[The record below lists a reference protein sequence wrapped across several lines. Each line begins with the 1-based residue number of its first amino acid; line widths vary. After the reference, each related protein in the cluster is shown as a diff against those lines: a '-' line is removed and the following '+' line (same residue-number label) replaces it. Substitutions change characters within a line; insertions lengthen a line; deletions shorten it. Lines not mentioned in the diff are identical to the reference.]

1 MKKRLSSCVL
11 SMSLIVTALQVGSSK
26 ISADSVSA
34 TITAGETEITINST
48 GDLAYAP
55 TGPTNVKV
63 VNIATN
69 VVSNIVM
76 PFGAVQ
82 DIAIDPLGVYA
93 YVTHKTVRKV
103 SKVRLSDGVVITSID
118 MPQDSNHIVIDRT
131 GTYAYV
137 DMIVLVGRIRLSDLS
152 VVTLSGFSFAM
163 DITIDSRAEFGY
175 VSDWNDNNL
184 KKIDLATFT
193 LVSQLNGLG
202 QVRDIVIDPNDE
214 FAYIAINSASQ
225 IKKIKLSNFTVVG
238 SIAVGGNPWS
248 VAVTPSNRWLYSTN
262 NGSGTISKINL
273 ASSKVS
279 STIGVG
285 SGPKGIA
292 ITPNGAIALVVNG
305 TDQTISKVAL
315 TEKEPQS
322 VTFDALADAWIGTK
336 SFSVA
341 PTSSSVSDLP
351 IVVSSSTLTVCTVDS
366 LKVQLVSTGTCTL
379 SAAQAGNVDWLAA
392 TIVERSFN
400 VAKKA
405 QSITF
410 TAPADIWIGKKSL
423 SLDAISSSGLALLT
437 SSSTSTVCTVDGL
450 KVQLVSAGT
459 CTLSAEQVGDSDW
472 LAATKVEK
480 SFKVTNQII
489 TFTALPDA
497 LLSAGRVTLK
507 AVATSALA
515 VVFTSSTPSVCEVVG
530 STVTLISLGA
540 CTISA
545 NQDGGGTDK
554 AAEVRWTFQV
564 LADPG
569 VSILDSL
576 AYTNS
581 KAVTLNLV
589 WPRGATEAR
598 ISNDG
603 GFSQSKTTTVQLSAV
618 VNWKLDDS
626 RAGAYTKIVYVRFNG
641 TGIDT
646 TKTYSDDII
655 LDTAAPELQG
665 ATATAGSVDT
675 DAVSVSS
682 LRVKKAK
689 GAKVVVRAYDRL
701 SGIGFIEVRSKPTG
715 KLTKIKYSQPKAKS
729 QTIRVRTTV
738 KKLQVR
744 VTDRAGNRSGWRN
757 VVVK

>member
-1 MKKRLSSCVL
+1 MKKHLNVYVL
-11 SMSLIVTALQVGSSK
+11 CLSLIVTALQIGSSK

-34 TITAGETEITINST
+34 TISAGETDITINST
-48 GDLAYAP
+48 GDFAYAP
-55 TGPTNVKV
+55 TGPTSVKV
-63 VNIATN
+63 INIATN
-69 VVSNIVM
+69 EVSNIVM
-76 PFGAVQ
+76 PFGAVR
-82 DIAIDPLGVYA
+82 DIAIDPLGIYA
-93 YVTHKTVRKV
+93 YVTHYSVRKV

-118 MPQDSNHIVIDRT
+118 MPLDSNHIVIDKT

-152 VVTLSGFSFAM
+152 VVTLAGFAYTI
-163 DITIDSRAEFGY
+163 DITIDSKSEFGY
-175 VSDWNDNNL
+175 VSDNNDGNL
-184 KKIDLATFT
+184 KKIDLASFT
-193 LVSQLNGLG
+193 LVSQLNGLSG
-202 QVRDIVIDPNDE
+202 LKDVVIDPNDE
-214 FAYIAINSASQ
+214 YAYIAISGGQ
-225 IKKIKLSNFTVVG
+225 IKKIKLSNFTVVD

-262 NGSGTISKINL
+262 NGSGTVSKINV

-279 STIGVG
+279 STITVG
-285 SGPKGIA
+285 KGPKGIA
-292 ITPNGAIALVVNG
+292 ITPNGALALVVNG
-305 TDQTISKVAL
+305 TDQTINKVAL

-336 SFSVA
+336 SFSIT
-341 PTSSSVSDLP
+341 PKSLSVSDIP
-351 IVVSSSTLTVCTVDS
+351 IVVTSSTLTVCTVDG

-379 SAAQAGNVDWLAA
+379 SAAQAGNIDWLAA
-392 TIVERSFN
+392 TNVEQSFK

-410 TAPADIWIGKKSL
+410 KALTDTWIGKKSV
-423 SLDAISSSGLALLT
+423 SLDATSTSSLT
-437 SSSTSTVCTVDGL
+437 VTVTSSTSDVCTVDGL
-450 KVQLVSAGT
+450 KVQLVGAGT
-459 CTLSAEQVGDSDW
+459 CTLSADQAGDADW

-489 TFTALPDA
+489 TFAALPDV
-497 LLSAGRVTLK
+497 LLSAGRVTLS
-507 AVATSALA
+507 AVATSTLP
-515 VVFTSSTPSVCEVVG
+515 VVFTSSSTSVCEVTG
-530 STVTLISLGA
+530 STVTLVSLGA

-554 AAEVRWTFQV
+554 AVEVRWTFQV

-603 GFSQSKTTTVQLSAV
+603 GFSQSKTTTVPLAEV

-646 TKTYSDDII
+646 TKTYTDDII
-655 LDTAAPELQG
+655 LDTAAPDLQG
-665 ATATAGSVDT
+665 ATATSSSVDS
-675 DAVSVSS
+675 DEVSVAA
-682 LRVKKAK
+682 LRVKKK
-689 GAKVVVRAYDRL
+689 NGVKLVVRAYDRL
-701 SGIGFIEVRSKPTG
+701 SGIGYVEIRTKSSG
-715 KLTKIKYSQPKAKS
+715 KITRIKSSQPKAKS
-729 QTIRVRTTV
+729 QTVRVRTV
-738 KKLQVR
+738 AKKLQIR
-744 VTDRAGNRSGWRN
+744 VVDRAGNRSGWRY
-757 VVVK
+757 VSVK

>member
-1 MKKRLSSCVL
+1 MKGSKMKKKRFNACFLSLLLISGTLQFGL
-11 SMSLIVTALQVGSSK
+11 SELN
-26 ISADSVSA
+26 ADSVSA
-34 TITAGETEITINST
+34 TIAAGETDITINSAGT
-48 GDLAYAP
+48 FAYAP
-55 TGPTNVKV
+55 TGPSSVKV

-69 VVSNIVM
+69 EVSNIQLS
-76 PFGAVQ
+76 FGAVQ
-82 DIAIDPLGVYA
+82 DIAIDPLGIYA
-93 YVTHKTVRKV
+93 YVTHKSVRKV
-103 SKVRLSDGVVITSID
+103 SKVRLSDGVVVTSID
-118 MPQDSNHIVIDRT
+118 MPYDSNHIVIDKS
-131 GTYAYV
+131 GTHAYV
-137 DMIVLVGRIRLSDLS
+137 DTIGTVTKIILSNLTFYS
-152 VVTLSGFSFAM
+152 LSGFASTT
-163 DITIDSRAEFGY
+163 DIAIDSKGEFAY
-175 VSDWNDNNL
+175 VSDWNSENL
-184 KKIDLATFT
+184 KKIDLSTFT

-202 QVRDIVIDPNDE
+202 QVKDLVIDPNDE

-238 SIAVGGNPWS
+238 SITVETNPWS
-248 VAVTPSNRWLYSTN
+248 VAITPNNRWLYVTN
-262 NGSGTISKINL
+262 NGSGSVSKINL

-279 STIGVG
+279 STIKVG

-292 ITPNGAIALVVNG
+292 ITPNGAYFLAVNG
-305 TDQTISKVAL
+305 TDQTISKVAI
-315 TEKEPQS
+315 TEKES
-322 VTFDALADAWIGTK
+322 
-336 SFSVA
+336 
-341 PTSSSVSDLP
+341 
-351 IVVSSSTLTVCTVDS
+351 
-366 LKVQLVSTGTCTL
+366 
-379 SAAQAGNVDWLAA
+379 
-392 TIVERSFN
+392 
-400 VAKKA
+400 

-410 TAPADIWIGKKSL
+410 DAVADVWIGKKSI
-423 SLDAISSSGLALLT
+423 SLPVSSSSGLAVT
-437 SSSTSTVCTVDGL
+437 VTSSTSTVCTVVGL
-450 KVQLVSAGT
+450 TVQLVGAGT
-459 CTLSAEQVGDSDW
+459 CTLSADQAGDADW
-472 LAATKVEK
+472 LAAPKVEK

-489 TFTALPDA
+489 TFAALPDV
-497 LLSAGRVTLK
+497 LLSAGRVTLS
-507 AVATSALA
+507 AVATSTLP
-515 VVFTSSTPSVCEVVG
+515 VVFTSSSASVCEVTG

-545 NQDGGGTDK
+545 NQDGGGIDK

-603 GFSQSKTTTVQLSAV
+603 GFSQSKTTTVPLSAV

-701 SGIGFIEVRSKPTG
+701 SGIGFIEVRSKSTG
-715 KLTKIKYSQPKAKS
+715 KLTKIKSSQPKAKS
-729 QTIRVRTTV
+729 QTIRVRTTA

-757 VVVK
+757 VVIK

>member
-1 MKKRLSSCVL
+1 MKKRISSCFL
-11 SMSLIVTALQVGSSK
+11 CMSLIVTALQVGSSK

-82 DIAIDPLGVYA
+82 DIAIDPLGIYA

-118 MPQDSNHIVIDRT
+118 MPQDSNHIVIDKT

-163 DITIDSRAEFGY
+163 DITIDSRGDFGY

-279 STIGVG
+279 STITVG
-285 SGPKGIA
+285 AGPKGIA
-292 ITPNGAIALVVNG
+292 ITPNGTIALVVNG

-322 VTFDALADAWIGTK
+322 VTFDTLPDVWIGLK
-336 SFSVA
+336 SFSVVPA
-341 PTSSSVSDLP
+341 SSSVSDLP
-351 IVVSSSTLTVCTVDS
+351 IVVSSSTLTVCTVDG

-392 TIVERSFN
+392 ANVEQSFN

-410 TAPADIWIGKKSL
+410 KELADTWIGKKTL
-423 SLDAISSSGLALLT
+423 SLDATST
-437 SSSTSTVCTVDGL
+437 SSLTVTVTSSTPTVCTVDGL
-450 KVQLVSAGT
+450 KAQLVSAGT
-459 CTLSAEQVGDSDW
+459 CTLSAEQAGDADW

-480 SFKVTNQII
+480 SFKVTNQVIA
-489 TFTALPDA
+489 FTALPDV
-497 LLSAGRVTLK
+497 LLSAGKVTLS
-507 AVATSALA
+507 ASATSALTIA
-515 VVFTSSTPSVCEVVG
+515 FSSSTPSVCEVAG
-530 STVTLISLGA
+530 STVTLVSFGA

-554 AAEVRWTFQV
+554 AAEVRLTFQV

-576 AYTNS
+576 AYTNT

-603 GFSQSKTTTVQLSAV
+603 GFSRSKTSTVPLSAV

-626 RAGAYTKIVYVRFNG
+626 RAGAFTKIVYVRFNG

-646 TKTYSDDII
+646 TKTYTDDII
-655 LDTAAPELQG
+655 LDTTAPELQG
-665 ATATAGSVDT
+665 ATATAGSVDS

-682 LRVKKAK
+682 LRVKKTK
-689 GAKVVVRAYDRL
+689 GAKIVVRAYDRL

-715 KLTKIKYSQPKAKS
+715 KLTKIKYSKPKAKS
-729 QTIRVRTTV
+729 QTIRVRTTA
-738 KKLQVR
+738 KKLQIR
-744 VTDRAGNRSGWRN
+744 VTDRAGNRSGWRY
-757 VVVK
+757 VSVK

>member
-11 SMSLIVTALQVGSSK
+11 SISLIVTTLQVGSSK

-55 TGPTNVKV
+55 TGPSSVKV

-69 VVSNIVM
+69 EVSNIVM

-82 DIAIDPLGVYA
+82 DIAIDPPGAYA

-279 STIGVG
+279 STIAVGV
-285 SGPKGIA
+285 GPKGIA
-292 ITPNGAIALVVNG
+292 ITPNGTVALVVNS
-305 TDQTISKVAL
+305 TDQTVSKIAL
-315 TEKEPQS
+315 TEKEPQNVS
-322 VTFDALADAWIGTK
+322 LTAIADVWIGTK

-341 PTSSSVSDLP
+341 PTSLSVSDLP
-351 IVVSSSTLTVCTVDS
+351 IVVSSSTPTVCIVDG

-379 SAAQAGNVDWLAA
+379 SAAQAGNVDWIAA
-392 TIVERSFN
+392 TNVERSFD
-400 VAKKA
+400 VVKKA

-410 TAPADIWIGKKSL
+410 TAPADVWIGKKSL
-423 SLDAISSSGLALLT
+423 SMDAISSSGLALVT

-472 LAATKVEK
+472 LAATKIEK

-489 TFTALPDA
+489 TFAALTDV
-497 LLSAGRVTLK
+497 LLSAGRVTLS
-507 AVATSALA
+507 AVATSTLP
-515 VVFTSSTPSVCEVVG
+515 VVFSSSSTSVCEVAGNV
-530 STVTLISLGA
+530 VTLVSLGA

-545 NQDGGGTDK
+545 NQNGGGTDL
-554 AAEVRWTFQV
+554 AVEVRQTFQV

-603 GFSQSKTTTVQLSAV
+603 GFSRSKTSTVPLSAV
-618 VNWKLDDS
+618 VNWNLDDS

-646 TKTYSDDII
+646 TKTYTDDII
-655 LDTAAPELQG
+655 LDTATPELQG
-665 ATATAGSVDT
+665 ATATAGSVDS

-682 LRVKKAK
+682 LRVKKTK
-689 GAKVVVRAYDRL
+689 GAKIVVRAYDRL
-701 SGIGFIEVRSKPTG
+701 SGIGFIEIKSKPTG

-729 QTIRVRTTV
+729 QTIRVRTTA
-738 KKLQVR
+738 KKLQIR
-744 VTDRAGNRSGWRN
+744 VVDRAGNRSGWRF
-757 VVVK
+757 VSVK